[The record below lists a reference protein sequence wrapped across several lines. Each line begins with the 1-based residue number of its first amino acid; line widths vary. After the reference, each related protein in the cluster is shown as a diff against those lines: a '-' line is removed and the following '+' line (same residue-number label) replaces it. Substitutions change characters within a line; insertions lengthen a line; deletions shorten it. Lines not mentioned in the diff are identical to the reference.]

1 MGIQHRCSS
10 DYELLHHVFGKVNGE
25 KGAWG
30 HAMGDMGDIGAIAQ
44 AICKEAEYLG
54 VTIRIKAEV
63 KKVLIDGGRATGV
76 RLSSRETITAI
87 IVVTNVD
94 SKLLYSQMIREQH
107 QETEFRRRV
116 RGFRVGSGTFHMNVT
131 LYELPGFTCKHGTHL
146 QPHHQPRIVIDPT
159 MNYLEQA

>member
-44 AICKEAEYLG
+44 AMCKEAEYLG
-54 VTIRIKAEV
+54 VTIRVKAEV
-63 KKVLIDGGRATGV
+63 KKVLIDGGRPTGV

-116 RGFRVGSGTFHMNVT
+116 RSFRVGSGTFHMNVT
-131 LYELPGFTCKHGTHL
+131 LYELPDFTCKHGTHL
-146 QPHHQPRIVIDPT
+146 
-159 MNYLEQA
+159 